1 MIHDDQSSDIMATNT
16 ESVEVAVTV
25 NFLRGTEPAE
35 FDKLKGKVLQNLNEM
50 IASVTNVLCNQPLEF
65 DTKKFVHSNQNTVKQ
80 PTFFSTKRKP
90 RNLKLCMAKSTEEEK
105 SKYKHDENV

>member
-1 MIHDDQSSDIMATNT
+1 MLSQVIYIMAPNA
-16 ESVEVAVTV
+16 ESVEVAETV

-65 DTKKFVHSNQNTVKQ
+65 DTKKFVHSNQNTVRQ

-90 RNLKLCMAKSTEEEK
+90 RNLKLCMAKPTEEEK